1 MMAAVNNNAVQVN
14 LVGAG
19 AGVPYILVDDN
30 VVIADGITEEDSVS
44 QILHWIGFTIDA
56 QREAI
61 QDDAIAK
68 FDDIKV
74 LTEKDVTQLATDFAS
89 RTAANG
95 RMSIGARRSKRLKAL
110 LHWVQDF
117 YRVSEEPS
125 IVGLTKSTFLAD
137 LDAALSRAEVRQTLK
152 SNSDTSS
159 KVADPGPLKSELEWR
174 EWEEKFTNFLGCII
188 GVNGIPLSY
197 VIRDNDEPDTD
208 GQHTNFVS
216 KTVACAPLEGEYYL
230 ADRLT
235 VFNLILSFTTGQ
247 PSGDWIKNTIKYN
260 DGRRSMQ
267 ALRAHFAGEG
277 NASRNKA
284 VADALKASLHYKNE
298 RAMPFET
305 FLTKCQQMFNIYDK
319 EGESMGEDAKL
330 RFLYGSIQHQGLDS
344 AVQALKVQRT
354 AGIDI
359 TYTQAANHLSKAVS
373 ELPEYIAKNRNISS
387 LKMGNNE
394 THGSDAIYDDEGNV
408 KTGYISG
415 WQNLKKSD
423 KDIVVAARKRLGIQ
437 PGKWRNKSWNK
448 NDDKTKIAADN
459 NRLKQLES
467 QNKKYKVAI
476 KALKRNRTTDDQT
489 PEDTE
494 RVDAGDS
501 FGGKAS
507 KKKAKS

>member
-1 MMAAVNNNAVQVN
+1 MAAVDNNNVQVN
-14 LVGAG
+14 VVGAG
-19 AGVPYILVDDN
+19 LPYVPVDGNIAIAAGISE
-30 VVIADGITEEDSVS
+30 ADSVS

-56 QREAI
+56 QRENI
-61 QDDAIAK
+61 QNDAIAT

-89 RTAANG
+89 RTIPNG
-95 RMSIGARRSKRLKAL
+95 RMSIGARRTKRLKGL

-117 YRVSEEPS
+117 YRVSEQPS
-125 IVGLTKSTFLAD
+125 IVGLQEDTFR
-137 LDAALSRAEVRQTLK
+137 AALDTALLRAEVRQTLK
-152 SNSDTSS
+152 GNSETSS
-159 KVADPGPLKSELEWR
+159 KVADPGPLKSEKEWR
-174 EWEEKFTNFLGCII
+174 EWEEKFINFLGCII

-197 VIRDNDEPDTD
+197 VIRDNDDPDID
-208 GQHTNFVS
+208 GEHPNFVS
-216 KTVACAPLEGEYYL
+216 KTIACAPLEGEFYL

-247 PSGDWIKNTIKYN
+247 PSGDWIKNTIRYH

-267 ALRAHFAGEG
+267 ALRDHFAGEG

-319 EGESMGEDAKL
+319 EGEAMGEDAKL
-330 RFLYGSIQHQGLDS
+330 RFLYKSIHHQGLDS
-344 AVQALKVQRT
+344 AVQALKVQST

-373 ELPEYIAKNRNISS
+373 ELPEYISKNRNISS
-387 LKMGNNE
+387 LNSGNNE
-394 THGSDAIYDDEGNV
+394 TRGSDAIYDEDGNI
-408 KTGYISG
+408 KTGYIPG

-423 KDIVVAARKRLGIQ
+423 KDIVISERKRLGIQ
-437 PGKWRNKSWNK
+437 PGKWRNKTWTK
-448 NDDKTKIAADN
+448 NDKQKIAADS
-459 NRLKQLES
+459 NRLKQLEG
-467 QNKKYKVAI
+467 QNKKYKAAI
-476 KALKRNRTTDDQT
+476 KALKRKSSPDDQT
-489 PEDTE
+489 PDDIENI
-494 RVDAGDS
+494 DAGDQ

-507 KKKAKS
+507 KKKAKNSS